1 MFKNENIEKILNWR
15 DNNKIN
21 ELNYKVRN
29 QMEVKNITIT
39 EKCIKSTV
47 SLGEIMLERWKP
59 WKEDLKKVS

>member
-47 SLGEIMLERWKP
+47 SLGEIMLEQWKP